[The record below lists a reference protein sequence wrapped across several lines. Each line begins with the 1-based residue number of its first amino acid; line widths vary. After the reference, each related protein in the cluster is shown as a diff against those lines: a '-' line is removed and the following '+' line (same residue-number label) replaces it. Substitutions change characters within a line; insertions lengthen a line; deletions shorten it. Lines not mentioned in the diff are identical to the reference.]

1 MYRFRPRTA
10 RHGKLFNVI
19 TLNHRILA
27 EVILMNLEEIKRKIN
42 EHKPFLEKEFNIKS
56 ISIFGSYLREEQ
68 NEESD
73 IDILVEFYDIID
85 LFKFVGLEY
94 FLSDV
99 LGRKVDLVMKDA
111 LKPRIKDRI
120 LKEAVTI

>member
-1 MYRFRPRTA
+1 MHIPP
-10 RHGKLFNVI
+10 RHGKLFNII
-19 TLNHRILA
+19 TLNHRIIA
-27 EVILMNLEEIKRKIN
+27 EVILMNLEEIKRKID
-42 EHKPFLEKEFNIKS
+42 EHKPFLEKEFKVKS
-56 ISIFGSYLREEQ
+56 ISVFGSYLREEQ

-94 FLSDV
+94 FLSDI
-99 LGRKVDLVMKDA
+99 LRRKVDLVMKDT